1 MNNAKNARLRVIKGL
16 DTASVLG
23 VLVEDHGFEAVLD
36 SLMDIADDNKAV
48 DVDSPDKVRE
58 YFQDTYGLNF
68 NLKDEKDIDTLTLA
82 RDILGTW
89 GKVYASC
96 DWTTARIAKAR
107 GVKDH
112 TVNVEAG
119 KARSAL
125 RNELNGTTNNA

>member
-16 DTASVLG
+16 DPASVLG

-58 YFQDTYGLNF
+58 YLQDTYGLNF

-82 RDILGTW
+82 RDILG
-89 GKVYASC
+89 K
-96 DWTTARIAKAR
+96 
-107 GVKDH
+107 
-112 TVNVEAG
+112 
-119 KARSAL
+119 
-125 RNELNGTTNNA
+125 